1 MTNLLKE
8 DHELL
13 HIPEEDK
20 LGHPQAGQLVANIEA
35 GHNMYKALQN
45 SYSYYFTLYWVI
57 VINHFVLHKTNSYIY
72 NIFSLNLVS
81 NHFKQPINI

>member
-45 SYSYYFTLYWVI
+45 SYSYYFTLY
-57 VINHFVLHKTNSYIY
+57 
-72 NIFSLNLVS
+72 
-81 NHFKQPINI
+81 